1 MLSSRALRLR
11 NSSSNANADGAARVN
26 FSARFPCFSGVRGL
40 RLLAFLLVMAVV
52 VKAAWLCD
60 DSFITMRS
68 VDNLLHGRGLTW
80 NPGERVQVFTH
91 PLWFGVLVVADLLSP
106 SGYWAVLL
114 ASLAVSAAALLL
126 LLNSLPARPAAIAAA
141 AAALTLSRAQVDF
154 ATSGLENP
162 LAGLLLVLALR
173 TELAAP
179 RAGDDERRRL
189 VTLTLLSSLLA
200 LTRLDLVL
208 VVLPALAGRLLA
220 GGWRHWRQLA
230 VAAAPLVAWEI
241 FSLVYFGFPLP
252 NTAYAKLGTGI
263 AAADL
268 AQRGWWYLEASLRRD
283 PLTIVVIVAGLI
295 GVLVRGDR
303 TRRLWAVG
311 VLLYL
316 AYVVR
321 IGGDFMMGRF
331 LVAPL
336 VAVVVL
342 AAGLLPAGRRLWLVP
357 AVLAAGLLVP
367 RNPLLSPVRPSFE
380 PWFHGVADER
390 AYYYAGTG
398 LLARLQPGFVEHE
411 YIVSGR
417 QARAILEQQGEAFQA
432 VECIG
437 FYGYY
442 AGPRIHV
449 IDVMAL
455 SDPFLAR
462 LPITA
467 PGDPRSWRSGHFE
480 RELPPG
486 YSETI
491 AGGRNVIVDPALAR
505 LYDDIRLVTAGPLF
519 SRERWGAIWRLN
531 LGLGGGV

>member
-1 MLSSRALRLR
+1 MTAIHWISGLR
-11 NSSSNANADGAARVN
+11 GA
-26 FSARFPCFSGVRGL
+26 
-40 RLLAFLLVMAVV
+40 RLLAFVVVMAVV

-60 DSFITMRS
+60 DAFITMRS

-91 PLWFGVLVVADLLSP
+91 PLWLFVLAAADVLSP
-106 SGYWAVLL
+106 SGYWAAML
-114 ASLAVSAAALLL
+114 ASLAVTAAALLL
-126 LLNSLPARPAAIAAA
+126 LLNTVPARATAIAAA
-141 AAALTLSRAQVDF
+141 AAALALSRAHVDF

-162 LAGLLLVLALR
+162 LACLLIVLALR
-173 TELAAP
+173 TDLKVP
-179 RAGDDERRRL
+179 RTTDDDRRDI
-189 VTLTLLSSLLA
+189 VILTLLTSLLA

-208 VVLPALAGRLLA
+208 VTLPALAARLLA

-263 AAADL
+263 AASDL
-268 AQRGWWYLEASLRRD
+268 ARRGWWYLEATLRRD
-283 PLTIVVIVAGLI
+283 PLTIVVIAAGLAL
-295 GVLVRGDR
+295 VLARGDR
-303 TRRLWAVG
+303 ARRLWAVG

-336 VAVVVL
+336 VAVVALAAALLPGGRRGWLVPAAL
-342 AAGLLPAGRRLWLVP
+342 AAGLLA
-357 AVLAAGLLVP
+357 P
-367 RNPLLSPVRPSFE
+367 RNPVLAPVMPPFE
-380 PWFHGVADER
+380 TWFRGVADER
-390 AYYYAGTG
+390 GYYYPGTG
-398 LLARLQPGFVEHE
+398 LLARLRPGFVEHE
-411 YIVSGR
+411 YITAGR
-417 QARAILEQQGEAFQA
+417 QARAIMEKQGEAFQA

-455 SDPFLAR
+455 ADPFLAR
-462 LPITA
+462 LPVRT
-467 PGDPRSWRSGHFE
+467 PGDPRSWRIGHFE
-480 RELPPG
+480 RALPPG
-486 YSETI
+486 YRETI
-491 AGGRNVIVDPALAR
+491 AGGRNVIADPALAR
-505 LYDDIRLVTAGPLF
+505 LYDDVRLVTTGPL
-519 SRERWGAIWRLN
+519 SGRERWGAIVRLN
-531 LGLGGGV
+531 LGRDGGP

>member
-1 MLSSRALRLR
+1 M
-11 NSSSNANADGAARVN
+11 NFAAT
-26 FSARFPCFSGVRGL
+26 FPCFSGLRGL

-52 VKAAWLCD
+52 VKTAWLCD

-68 VDNLLHGRGLTW
+68 VDNFLHGRGLTW

-91 PLWFGVLVVADLLSP
+91 PLWFGILTVADLFSP
-106 SGYWAVLL
+106 SGYWAAML
-114 ASLAVSAAALLL
+114 ASLTVTAAALLL
-126 LLNSLPARPAAIAAA
+126 LMHSLPARATAIVAA
-141 AAALTLSRAQVDF
+141 AAALALSRAYVDF
-154 ATSGLENP
+154 STSGLENP
-162 LAGLLLVLALR
+162 LACLLLVLALR

-179 RAGDDERRRL
+179 QADDDGRRRL

-208 VVLPALAGRLLA
+208 VVLPALTARLLA

-230 VAAAPLVAWEI
+230 LAVAPLIAWEI

-263 AAADL
+263 PAADL
-268 AQRGWWYLEASLRRD
+268 AQRGWWYLQATLRRD
-283 PLTIVVIVAGLI
+283 SLTAIVIAAGLVW
-295 GVLVRGDR
+295 VLVRGDR

-321 IGGDFMMGRF
+321 IGGDFMIGRF

-336 VAVVVL
+336 FAVVALV
-342 AAGLLPAGRRLWLVP
+342 AGLLPTGRRGWLVP
-357 AVLAAGLLVP
+357 AALAVGLLAP
-367 RNPLLSPVRPSFE
+367 RNPLLEPVMPPIE
-380 PWFHGVADER
+380 YWFRGVADER
-390 AYYYAGTG
+390 GYYYRGTG
-398 LLARLQPGFVEHE
+398 LLARLRPDFVEHE
-411 YIVSGR
+411 YILAGR
-417 QARAILEQQGEAFQA
+417 KARAIMEARGEAFDA

-442 AGPRIHV
+442 AGPGIYV
-449 IDVMAL
+449 IDVMTL

-462 LPITA
+462 LPIKT
-467 PGDPRSWRSGHFE
+467 PRDPRSWRIGHFE

-486 YSETI
+486 YRETI
-491 AGGRNVIVDPALAR
+491 SGRRNVIVDPALAR
-505 LYDDIRLVTAGPLF
+505 LYDDLRLITTGPLF
-519 SRERWGAIWRLN
+519 TRERWGAIWRLN
-531 LGLGGGV
+531 LGRGAGS